1 MYCNHLIRIPLL
13 LGLALPAT
21 AQEQCL
27 APLKPFDNKEVEN
40 SDEITVKAEQV
51 EIQED
56 TVARFRGKVAITSEK
71 ANINAEQAL
80 IDKDQQV
87 LSASGNIQYADKQI
101 QVDSDQV
108 NLDINSNRLQL
119 DNNAYR
125 LRHFSGRG
133 LAKQIQL
140 SEEDGVT
147 LEDVSFSSCPV
158 GEEDWKIQASSIE
171 LKPDSLWGTAKH
183 TRFYIQDIPVF
194 YLPYFAFPVTEARQS
209 GLLFPNLS
217 SRESTGLSWEQPIY
231 WNILPNLDM
240 TFSPRY
246 MTDRGLQLKNELRY
260 LTEQHAGAINVEYLD
275 DDQNETINNRR
286 YFLRFS
292 HQGYFDQNWS
302 INAEINALSDDNYI
316 ADFGSDFY
324 NRADTHLFKTVGV
337 SYYSDNL
344 DFEARIRDFET
355 IGDHPSAYRATPEIK
370 LNYQIW
376 QSGLNKLSLESELSY
391 FDNGESTDPKA
402 TRIHV
407 APTLTL
413 PYRTTWAEFLT
424 EASLLH
430 THYSQQDVSG
440 PLDKSVDRTLGRLR
454 VFGSMSFERPV
465 EWFGK
470 SSTQTLEPKFQYHY
484 TSYEDQSNIGL
495 YDTTRLLNDVVGLF
509 RGQEFTGL
517 DRISDTNQVALGMT
531 TRILDKN
538 NAEQFSFSLGQIFY
552 FDDNRVLEASKE
564 NNRSALAA
572 ELDWNVS
579 SKWLVQS
586 EIQLSSGRER
596 IERSNLALE
605 YRLSDNKLIQISHRY
620 VRDLSGDK
628 IDQLGITASW
638 PINREWQWV
647 GRYYRDMNLSRS
659 NESLFGVQY
668 SSCCWA
674 MQLVWQRH
682 LSNRF
687 DGLGNQSFNEYD
699 SGINFKFVFKG
710 MGTRNS
716 TRSLL
721 DEGLYGY
728 RRPYLL
734 SN

>member
-133 LAKQIQL
+133 LAKHIQL

-194 YLPYFAFPVTEARQS
+194 YLPYFAFPVTKARQS

-517 DRISDTNQVALGMT
+517 DRISDTNQVALGVT

>member
-1 MYCNHLIRIPLL
+1 MYCNHIIRVSLL
-13 LGLALPAT
+13 VGLTLPTT

-27 APLKPFDNKEVEN
+27 TPLDPFENKEISN
-40 SDEITVKAEQV
+40 SDEITVTADQV

-56 TVARFRGKVAITSEK
+56 TIARFRGKVAIHSEI
-71 ANINAEQAL
+71 ANINAKQAL
-80 IDKDQQV
+80 IDKNKQI
-87 LSASGNIQYADKQI
+87 LSASGNIQYTDKQI
-101 QVDSDQV
+101 QVDSDKV
-108 NLDINSNRLQL
+108 NLDISSNSLEL
-119 DNNAYR
+119 SNNTYR
-125 LRHFSGRG
+125 LRYFPGRG
-133 LAKQIQL
+133 SAQQIKL
-140 SEEDGVT
+140 SEEEGVL
-147 LEDVSFSSCPV
+147 LENVSFSSCPV
-158 GEEDWKIQASSIE
+158 EMQDWRIQASTIE
-171 LKPDSLWGTAKH
+171 LEPNSLWGTAKH

-194 YLPYFAFPVTEARQS
+194 YLPYFAFPVTEARQT
-209 GLLFPNLS
+209 GLLFPDIS

-240 TFSPRY
+240 TFSPRL
-246 MTDRGLQLKNELRY
+246 MTERGLQLKNELRY
-260 LTEQHAGAINVEYLD
+260 LTAQHTGAFNIEYLHN
-275 DDQNETINNRR
+275 DQDETINTRR
-286 YFLRFS
+286 YFMRFS
-292 HQGYFDQNWS
+292 HQGYFGNNWS
-302 INAEINALSDDNYI
+302 VNAEFNALSDDNYI

-324 NRADTHLFKTVGV
+324 NRADTHLFKTLGI
-337 SYYSDNL
+337 SYFSDDL
-344 DFEARIRDFET
+344 SFEARIRDFET
-355 IGDHPSAYRATPEIK
+355 IGDHPSAYRTTPEIK
-370 LNYQIW
+370 LAYQIW
-376 QSGLNKLSLESELSY
+376 QSGLNNLSIESELNY

-402 TRIHV
+402 LRIHV
-407 APTLTL
+407 APKLSL

-424 EASLLH
+424 EASILH
-430 THYSQQDVSG
+430 THYTQEDVSG
-440 PLDKSVDRTLGRLR
+440 PLEENVDRTLGRLR
-454 VFGSMSFERPV
+454 IFGSMSFERPV
-465 EWFGK
+465 EWFSK
-470 SSTQTLEPKFQYHY
+470 KSTQTLEPKFQYHY
-484 TSYEDQSNIGL
+484 TSYENQNNIGL

-517 DRISDTNQVALGMT
+517 DRISDTNQVALGVT
-531 TRILDKN
+531 SRILDEN
-538 NAEQFSFSLGQIFY
+538 NAEQFSLSLGQIFY

-572 ELDWNVS
+572 ELDWNLS
-579 SKWLVQS
+579 RKWLVQS
-586 EIQLSSGRER
+586 EIQISSENEK

-638 PINREWQWV
+638 PINTEWHWV

-659 NESLFGVQY
+659 NESLFGLQY

-716 TRSLL
+716 SRSLL
-721 DEGLYGY
+721 DDGLYGY